1 MYKIE
6 AFGRSYWFNT
16 LKEACDVA
24 NRYFEKSGNLVGIE
38 WVSA

>member
-16 LKEACDVA
+16 LEEACQVA
-24 NRYFEKSGNLVGIE
+24 NRYFKESGNLVGIE
-38 WVSA
+38 EVFA